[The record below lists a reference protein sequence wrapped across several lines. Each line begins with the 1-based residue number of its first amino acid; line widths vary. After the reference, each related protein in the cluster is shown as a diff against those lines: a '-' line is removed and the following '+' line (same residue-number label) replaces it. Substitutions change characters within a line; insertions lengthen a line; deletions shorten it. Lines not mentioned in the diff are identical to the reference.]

1 MKTHVGKKQFGSMI
15 ALCLIAGIGF
25 TAASITATAQ
35 EQASGATPPPKVL
48 VIMREFLK
56 PGKAGAAHQK
66 TESAFVQAF
75 TAAQWPEHYIAMNSL
90 SGRPRTL
97 FFLGYDS
104 FADWQ
109 KDISDTAKNATL
121 SQAFDSAQEADGKLL
136 KSYDSGVFIYQ
147 PDKSVGTGVD
157 IAHMRYMAITMIK
170 VRPGHGEDWDALVKM
185 HNSIFGKMPNAHW
198 AMFQK
203 AYGADSSGVNL
214 VITPMKS
221 LAEVDQNRAAAH
233 EAWSSVSADQKKKIG
248 DLEASTFESIETNL
262 FAFDPKMSYAPDTWK
277 KADPGFWG
285 QQ

>member
-15 ALCLIAGIGF
+15 VLCLIAGIGF

-109 KDISDTAKNATL
+109 
-121 SQAFDSAQEADGKLL
+121 
-136 KSYDSGVFIYQ
+136 
-147 PDKSVGTGVD
+147 
-157 IAHMRYMAITMIK
+157 
-170 VRPGHGEDWDALVKM
+170 
-185 HNSIFGKMPNAHW
+185 
-198 AMFQK
+198 
-203 AYGADSSGVNL
+203 
-214 VITPMKS
+214 
-221 LAEVDQNRAAAH
+221 
-233 EAWSSVSADQKKKIG
+233 
-248 DLEASTFESIETNL
+248 
-262 FAFDPKMSYAPDTWK
+262 
-277 KADPGFWG
+277 
-285 QQ
+285 